1 NGSAPYRIGSL
12 KSTIGH
18 GEAVSGMAQLMKVVL
33 QLQQETLCPTPLP
46 NQPNPAVD
54 FENLPFSIQTET
66 SVWPRLVIDEQPVPR
81 RAGISSMGAGGVNAH
96 VVVEQYEGSASDGA
110 PVLEMPGS
118 RLFVLSAKS
127 ARVLESYLEIWKR
140 YVAGIR
146 TSSCPVP
153 RIPCRPAAKP

>member
-1 NGSAPYRIGSL
+1 NHNGKATGYTVPNPRQQEDVLRQALENANVDPRTISYIESAANGSEMADAIEMTALANVFRGYRNNGSAPYRIGSL

-96 VVVEQYEGSASDGA
+96 
-110 PVLEMPGS
+110 
-118 RLFVLSAKS
+118 
-127 ARVLESYLEIWKR
+127 
-140 YVAGIR
+140 
-146 TSSCPVP
+146 
-153 RIPCRPAAKP
+153 